1 MLFFQL
7 IQLKEDGDPM
17 MNYLHSNNAPSPFGL
32 AHPNPNTLTNLTH
45 ATTTVASTTN
55 APSSGSSS
63 QQQQQ
68 QLGLLSSASSSVQ
81 ASGVNII
88 RKTPSKSGKGTTSSS
103 LGGASTTPHTFLSS
117 LGSSNLLLSTNASHH
132 SLGGG
137 VGDASTSS
145 HPLMPT
151 TSNPSSEPSIPLIQL
166 FSTLPDA
173 EDIYQRILVFLP
185 YTSAL
190 RFSYASKYFN
200 QLAKKHSPYLFSM
213 NQFVQWSNQV
223 CALMMNSTTSASNGG
238 SEMTTSLDSL
248 SSDLVKMRQHSFLR
262 AVQVI
267 ARSCRIQLLLNELFH
282 KETINI
288 QSEDTVTMLDM
299 PSVGVYMC
307 IPLSSRVEF
316 SKKHKMVRQLIDTIS
331 LQNIYYQEMCTFL
344 LGKLQII
351 EFEQIKG
358 EENYGFSSVIQL
370 IPDLQ
375 QLDQKVYIHQNLMT
389 TTLQHQKQKK
399 RVILYQMSIGTNS
412 PKYAQFLGLSGD
424 MTANDRQVL
433 VIMAGSKYEFN
444 DIILY
449 KLCQL
454 SGVITNT
461 TSMSVTEMFQFLA
474 MCGTLDT
481 CQAVIEQYYT
491 YKRNNLQTFSSTPQK
506 FEVYPRESDTELKSF
521 DFVASLFLKQ
531 YIFDLTNIKST
542 KIYLLDLLINMSN
555 QLLCDIQLSYLPRRL
570 LNYQKNTL
578 EYEKAIR
585 SISNVFGREVR
596 FRLLGSNAECTSYS
610 VLRLNILPTLAN
622 KLLST
627 TNKSICELVFNFV
640 GFTSFKYVG
649 AEQERNLRLTVRT
662 SNKKLAFLLGIKEER
677 DVVVLNNQTINMR
690 ILKNLTEIL
699 QLSWPES
706 ELLFFLLAA
715 CSCIATA
722 HFTESAKTAFV
733 ETEWNTAQKETF
745 HPSIYYISE
754 QLSKILQCP
763 SVINAEEI

>member
-7 IQLKEDGDPM
+7 IQLKEDGVDPM
-17 MNYLHSNNAPSPFGL
+17 MMNYMHSNNQNAPFTNP
-32 AHPNPNTLTNLTH
+32 PNPNTSSH
-45 ATTTVASTTN
+45 ATTTTSTTQHQ
-55 APSSGSSS
+55 A
-63 QQQQQ
+63 
-68 QLGLLSSASSSVQ
+68 LSSAQASSSLVGN
-81 ASGVNII
+81 AGKSGVNII
-88 RKTPSKSGKGTTSSS
+88 RKTPSKSGRANASSS
-103 LGGASTTPHTFLSS
+103 LSSNGGNAQPTTFLPPNVGSSSSSNTNFGGVLSSS
-117 LGSSNLLLSTNASHH
+117 LAPVATTMQSTES
-132 SLGGG
+132 
-137 VGDASTSS
+137 
-145 HPLMPT
+145 
-151 TSNPSSEPSIPLIQL
+151 SIPLVQL
-166 FSTLPDA
+166 LATLPDA

-190 RFSYASKYFN
+190 RFSYVSKYFN

-213 NQFVQWSNQV
+213 SQFVQWNNQV
-223 CALMMNSTTSASNGG
+223 CALMMNSTENTDSN
-238 SEMTTSLDSL
+238 L
-248 SSDLVKMRQHSFLR
+248 SSDLVKMRQTNFLR
-262 AVQVI
+262 AVHVI

-288 QSEDTVTMLDM
+288 QSEDTVTTLDM

-316 SKKHKMVRQLIDTIS
+316 AKKHKMVRQLIDNIS

-389 TTLQHQKQKK
+389 TTLQNQKQKK

-412 PKYAQFLGLSGD
+412 SKYAQFLGLSGD
-424 MTANDRQVL
+424 MTPNDRQTL
-433 VIMAGSKYEFN
+433 VIMVGSKYEFN

-610 VLRLNILPTLAN
+610 VLRLAIIPTLAN
-622 KLLST
+622 KLLSP
-627 TNKSICELVFNFV
+627 TNKSLCELVFNFV

-677 DVVVLNNQTINMR
+677 DVVVLNNQTVNTR

-715 CSCIATA
+715 CSCIATT

-763 SVINAEEI
+763 SVINTEDI